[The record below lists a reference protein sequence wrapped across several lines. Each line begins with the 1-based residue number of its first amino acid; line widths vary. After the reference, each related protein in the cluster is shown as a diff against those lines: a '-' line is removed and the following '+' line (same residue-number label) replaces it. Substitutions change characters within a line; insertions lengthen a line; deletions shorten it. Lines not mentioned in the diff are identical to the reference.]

1 MLLNCRLSVLILS
14 TKYYIPVK
22 LNVQLF
28 IPCFVDQLYP
38 QTAFNMVKVLE
49 KAGCTVQYNTNQT
62 CCGQPAF
69 NAGFWDDAKQVC
81 SKFIKDFGGTDYIV
95 APSASCV
102 GFVRNYIPKLFDNSS
117 LHNDVKDLQKRTFEL
132 SDFLVNVL
140 HKEDLGAVLHGKA
153 TYHDSC
159 AALRECKI
167 KQEPRKLLQQVK
179 GLELVEMND
188 VETCCGFGGT
198 FAVKFEPI
206 SIAMAEQK
214 VNHALATG
222 AQYIIS
228 TDISCLMHING
239 YIKHKNINL
248 TTLHLADVLAGTS

>member
-1 MLLNCRLSVLILS
+1 
-14 TKYYIPVK
+14 

-81 SKFIKDFGGTDYIV
+81 GKFIKDFSGADFIV

-102 GFVRNYIPKLFDNSS
+102 GFVRNYYLKLFGNST
-117 LHNDVKDLQKRTFEL
+117 LHNEVKELQKKIFEF
-132 SDFLVNVL
+132 SEFLINVL
-140 HKEDLGAVLHGKA
+140 QTEDVGAVLHGKA

-167 KQEPRKLLQQVK
+167 KQEPRKLLQHVK
-179 GLELVEMND
+179 GLELIEMDD

-198 FAVKFEPI
+198 FAVKFEAI
-206 SIAMAEQK
+206 SIAMADQK
-214 VNHALATG
+214 VTHALATG

-228 TDISCLMHING
+228 TDLSCLMHIDG
-239 YIKHKNINL
+239 YIRHKGINL
-248 TTLHLADVLAGTS
+248 QTMHIADVLAGTK

>member
-1 MLLNCRLSVLILS
+1 M
-14 TKYYIPVK
+14 K
-22 LNVQLF
+22 VQLF

-49 KAGCTVQYNTNQT
+49 KACCEVSYNTNQT

-69 NAGFWDDAKQVC
+69 NAGFWDEARDVC
-81 SKFIKDFGGTDYIV
+81 NKFIKDFDGADYIV

-102 GFVRNYIPKLFDNSS
+102 GFVRNYYSKLFENSS
-117 LHNDVKDLQKRTFEL
+117 QHNTVKDLGKRIYEFSE
-132 SDFLVNVL
+132 FLTDVL
-140 HKEDLGAVLHGKA
+140 KIENYGAVLNGKA

-167 KQEPRKLLQQVK
+167 KTGPRTLLSFVK

-198 FAVKFEPI
+198 FAVKFDAI
-206 SIAMAEQK
+206 STGMADQK
-214 VNHALATG
+214 LTNALATG
-222 AQYIIS
+222 AEYIIS
-228 TDISCLMHING
+228 TDISCLMQLDG
-239 YIKHKNINL
+239 FIKNKNL
-248 TTLHLADVLAGTS
+248 PLKTMHLADVLANGWE